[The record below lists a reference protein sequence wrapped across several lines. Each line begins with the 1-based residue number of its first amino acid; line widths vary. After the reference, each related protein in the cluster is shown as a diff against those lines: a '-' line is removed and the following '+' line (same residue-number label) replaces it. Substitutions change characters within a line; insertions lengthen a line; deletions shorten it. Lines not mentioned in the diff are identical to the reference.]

1 MNKPVLLVTGAS
13 GSIGTSLVSLIRKQ
27 ETYHLVTLGFKNE
40 TNDFVTDLRLSNSQH
55 IVREIDPD
63 FVVHLAG
70 NTQISL
76 SNSDPGY
83 DAETNILGT
92 LNVLRGLNPN
102 KGVIISHIN
111 SGAIYGPVCKS
122 PFKESSP
129 TKPWSPY
136 AISKISAENY
146 LIQQSLARGYK
157 WSSLAISNTYGPV
170 ASHKT
175 GVINKIVTSIR
186 DKNQVVLQ
194 GKNIMRDYV
203 HVDDVCEAIISSL
216 DSPTN
221 SRVNISS
228 NTEQSLFK
236 IFGFLNEVMG
246 GDARVI
252 WQPAPIGVAE
262 RNILENSLAKKLLSW
277 YPKQD
282 FYASLRRIALEAIT
296 IRNRE

>member
-1 MNKPVLLVTGAS
+1 MNKPVLLITGAS

-27 ETYHLVTLGFKNE
+27 EKYQLATLGLKNE
-40 TNDFVTDLRLSNSQH
+40 TNDFVTDLRLSNSQQ

-70 NTQISL
+70 NPQISL
-76 SNSDPGY
+76 SHANPAY

-92 LNVLRGLNPN
+92 LNVLRGLNPD
-102 KGVIISHIN
+102 KHVTISHIS
-111 SGAIYGPVCKS
+111 SGAIYGLVCNS
-122 PFKESSP
+122 PFKENSP

-146 LIQQSLARGYK
+146 LIQQSLAYGYK
-157 WSSLAISNTYGPV
+157 WTSLVISNTYGPV
-170 ASHKT
+170 KSHKT
-175 GVINKIVTSIR
+175 GVITKIVTSIR
-186 DKNQVVLQ
+186 DNNELVLQ
-194 GKNIMRDYV
+194 GKNTMRDYV

-221 SRVNISS
+221 SRINISS

-236 IFGFLNEVMG
+236 IFSFLNEVMG
-246 GDARVI
+246 GETRAI
-252 WQPAPIGVAE
+252 WQPAPTGVAE
-262 RNILENSLAKKLLSW
+262 RHVLENLLAKKLLSW

-296 IRNRE
+296 FQE